1 MWLRKRFMEI
11 LNLDTDVKIYLMI
24 LTLSW
29 VLIIVY
35 MVYESKE
42 TEIKN
47 NLKSYPYNHS
57 QITDSTLS
65 NGK

>member
-1 MWLRKRFMEI
+1 MEI